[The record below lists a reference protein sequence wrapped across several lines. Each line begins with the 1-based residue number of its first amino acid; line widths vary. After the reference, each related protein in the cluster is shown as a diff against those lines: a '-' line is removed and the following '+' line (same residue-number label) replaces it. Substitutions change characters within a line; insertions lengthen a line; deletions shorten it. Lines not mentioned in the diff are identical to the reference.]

1 MDPGSLKD
9 NDKKKKTLE
18 EITDMIDK
26 LNETKSSDKLKL
38 HGIFDISQ
46 VNVKE
51 KDKNNNKRNSEFI
64 KSKNDSSSTL
74 ISQTY
79 SNKIIESKGS
89 TVQCSKRNSE
99 IEMLEQDFLNKLT
112 SNINLENPYS
122 KKVKDSFKNVK
133 ESDFKAIREKFIN
146 LKENE
151 SDKGFNI
158 FDLESNKD
166 DIKIFYKNT
175 AKNESKDISINSSTT
190 EIFKIFNSPS
200 FKISEIRKDSNT
212 GSKPNENRKRSMN

>member
-1 MDPGSLKD
+1 MDPGSHNVD
-9 NDKKKKTLE
+9 DKKKKTLE
-18 EITDMIDK
+18 EITDLIDK

-46 VNVKE
+46 VNAKE
-51 KDKNNNKRNSEFI
+51 KDKNSNKRNSEFI
-64 KSKNDSSSTL
+64 KSKHDSSSTL
-74 ISQTY
+74 ISQTN

-112 SNINLENPYS
+112 SNINLENPYC

-151 SDKGFNI
+151 SDKGSNI
-158 FDLESNKD
+158 LDLESNKD
-166 DIKIFYKNT
+166 DINIFIKIPLKTNL
-175 AKNESKDISINSSTT
+175 
-190 EIFKIFNSPS
+190 KIIP
-200 FKISEIRKDSNT
+200 
-212 GSKPNENRKRSMN
+212 